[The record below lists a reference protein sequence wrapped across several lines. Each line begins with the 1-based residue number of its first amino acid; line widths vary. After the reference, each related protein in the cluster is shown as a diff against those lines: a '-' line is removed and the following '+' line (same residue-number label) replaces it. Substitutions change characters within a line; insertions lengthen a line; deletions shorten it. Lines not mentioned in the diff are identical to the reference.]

1 MTARPV
7 GHDNPLILPLIP
19 EDIDQEILAFRAESA
34 IDFVVARPIRNHVVD
49 GLHWT
54 EMPRKRSG
62 MRAQIVPESAG

>member
-34 IDFVVARPIRNHVVD
+34 IDFVVARPIRNHVV
-49 GLHWT
+49 
-54 EMPRKRSG
+54 
-62 MRAQIVPESAG
+62 AQIVPESAG